1 MLPLDFRR
9 KKLTFPYKRI
19 LTKARLLETV
29 EKLPQGFNTVLGERG
44 IRLSGGQR
52 QRVAL
57 ARAFYHER
65 EVLVMDEATSALD
78 NETELE
84 IIEEVKLLKGQKTL
98 IVIAHRLSTVQHC
111 DMIYRLECGKI
122 IESGTPDEV
131 LN

>member
-1 MLPLDFRR
+1 M
-9 KKLTFPYKRI
+9 
-19 LTKARLLETV
+19 
-29 EKLPQGFNTVLGERG
+29 LGERG

-52 QRVAL
+52 QRMAL

-84 IIEEVKLLKGQKTL
+84 IIEEIKLLKGQKTL

-111 DMIYRLECGKI
+111 DKFIG
-122 IESGTPDEV
+122 
-131 LN
+131 